1 MGIVVAVDGSAAS
14 VAALDHAVGLARR
27 ERKALAGVF
36 VIDSEW
42 ADFIGNDWQS
52 SRNARQGFL
61 DYMLE
66 QQQAQ
71 AGAAERQ
78 FAQATQGLEDSRF
91 SVLVGDPP
99 QALVGLMQGDAEM
112 LVLGRTAFQVCGRP
126 SMKTLARTLTRKVR
140 KPVIVCP

>member
-1 MGIVVAVDGSAAS
+1 VTIAVAVDGSSAS
-14 VAALDHAVGLARR
+14 DAALAYAVGLARR
-27 ERKALAGVF
+27 DSKPLAGVF

-61 DYMLE
+61 DYILE
-66 QQQAQ
+66 QQKAQ
-71 AGAAERQ
+71 AGAAEEQ
-78 FAQATQGLEDSRF
+78 FAQATRGLEDSSF

-99 QALVGLMQGDAEM
+99 QALMALMRGDAEM
-112 LVLGRTAFQVCGRP
+112 LVLGRAVFQVCGRP
-126 SMKTLARTLTRKVR
+126 SLKSLSRTLTKKVQ